1 MVPIDSGRQ
10 ASFAAVG
17 FISPR
22 PSSSFMNLSPS
33 STPRPAGHL
42 LIAAATIGSLSIIL
56 VAGLGLLGILDRV
69 NRMLIQ
75 IMPHSPSREL
85 PWLAAM
91 IVAFALAF
99 SILGVSGTWRRVVLW
114 ITTLVVVAAWTPV
127 LSLAAYVPQTAA
139 PLIAALWS
147 GACAMVYAGNH
158 LMPCDEVRQTQSS

>member
-1 MVPIDSGRQ
+1 
-10 ASFAAVG
+10 
-17 FISPR
+17 
-22 PSSSFMNLSPS
+22 MNPSPS
-33 STPRPAGHL
+33 PTPRPAGHL

-56 VAGLGLLGILDRV
+56 VVGLGLLGILDRL

-75 IMPHSPSREL
+75 IMPQSPSREL
-85 PWLAAM
+85 PPWSGWLAAM

-158 LMPCDEVRQTQSS
+158 LMPCDEVRQTQSSNPSHETR